1 MSINP
6 GIRAVPF
13 LFLVLLLSAPAPAA
27 QQAKS
32 AATAASG
39 SSLTTEQA
47 LTLAQQGHCKESL
60 ATLKRAMTAQIPADT
75 KKQAGVMGLRCS
87 MTIDNREATTDFI
100 HLLSRSFP
108 KDPDILFIVVHAYSD
123 LSSRTAQDL
132 ARNAPQSLPAHK
144 LNAEAYEMQGNWDA
158 AQHEYEIMI
167 EKDPNAPGTHFLLA
181 RVFLSRP
188 DAGPNAPER
197 AKEELK
203 KELQIDPN
211 NAGAHYILGELA
223 RRANNCAEA
232 TPEFQQAAK
241 LDPTFAEAFLGW
253 GFCLVELKKYEEA
266 IPPLRA
272 AEKLTPGNPAIHF
285 SLGTAL
291 ARTNQTQEAEK
302 EFAIHRS
309 LTATTPA
316 PPGAEKPQ

>member
-1 MSINP
+1 
-6 GIRAVPF
+6 
-13 LFLVLLLSAPAPAA
+13 
-27 QQAKS
+27 
-32 AATAASG
+32 
-39 SSLTTEQA
+39 
-47 LTLAQQGHCKESL
+47 
-60 ATLKRAMTAQIPADT
+60 
-75 KKQAGVMGLRCS
+75 MGLRCS
-87 MTIDNREATTDFI
+87 MTVDNREATTDFI
-100 HLLSRSFP
+100 HLLSRQFP

-132 ARNAPQSLPAHK
+132 ARTAPQSLPAHK
-144 LNAEAYEMQGNWDA
+144 LNAEAYEMQGKWDA

-167 EKDPNAPGTHFLLA
+167 EKDPNAPGTAFPA
-181 RVFLSRP
+181 WPGCFLSRP

-232 TPEFQQAAK
+232 TPRILSKPQNSI
-241 LDPTFAEAFLGW
+241 PTLLRPFLAGASA
-253 GFCLVELKKYEEA
+253 LVDLKKYEEA

-285 SLGTAL
+285 SLATAL

>member
-6 GIRAVPF
+6 GIR
-13 LFLVLLLSAPAPAA
+13 LVFYLSSILLLSASASTA
-27 QQAKS
+27 QQSKS
-32 AATAASG
+32 TAPTASG
-39 SSLTTEQA
+39 ASLTTEQA

-60 ATLKRAMTAQIPADT
+60 AALKHAMTAQIPADT

-87 MTIDNREATTDFI
+87 MTVDNREATTDFI
-100 HLLSRSFP
+100 HLLSRQFP

-132 ARNAPQSLPAHK
+132 ARMAPQSLPAHK

-223 RRANNCAEA
+223 RRANNCEEA
-232 TPEFQQAAK
+232 APEFQQAAK

-285 SLGTAL
+285 SLATAL